1 MPVPGETALH
11 AVAIFA
17 LGIAVASAASS
28 PAPLAVAEKI
38 ALGDVR
44 GRIDH
49 LALDPA
55 RHRIFVAELGND
67 SVGVVDL
74 ATGRVIRRIVR
85 LDQPQGVAY
94 LAREDTLVVANGG
107 DGSVRRF
114 TGADL
119 APGAAINLRS
129 DADNVRV
136 GSDGH
141 EVIVGH
147 GAGGLAILDS
157 ATFKL
162 TGDIALPGHPES
174 FQVEATGSRVFVNV
188 PDAAQIAVVD
198 RTTRKVIAHWGLADA
213 AGNFAMALDER
224 NGWLW
229 VAYRRP
235 AQVAVFDRRSGA
247 LVAKLPACGDADD
260 VFVDDRRQQ
269 VYVSCGEGDVQVLGW
284 HRHAIR
290 EVGRVRTS
298 PGARTA
304 LFVPEMD
311 VLVVAVPARGSE
323 PAALWLLR
331 PNDSSTQ

>member
-1 MPVPGETALH
+1 MRIPADRVLH
-11 AVAIFA
+11 ALAISA
-17 LGIAVASAASS
+17 LAIAAASAASS
-28 PAPLAVAEKI
+28 PAPLAVVEKI
-38 ALGDVR
+38 PLGDVH

-49 LALDPA
+49 LAIDLA
-55 RHRIFVAELGND
+55 RHRVFVAELGND

-74 ATGRVIRRIVR
+74 ATRRVIRRIAR
-85 LDQPQGVAY
+85 LDRPQGVAF
-94 LAREDTLVVANGG
+94 LALRDTLVVANGG

-114 TGADL
+114 SGADL
-119 APGAAINLRS
+119 APGAAINLTS

-147 GAGGLAILDS
+147 GAGGLAIVDS

-162 TGDIALPGHPES
+162 TGDIPLPGHPES

-198 RTTRKVIAHWGLADA
+198 RTTRKVVTHWSLAGT

-235 AQVAVFDRRSGA
+235 AQVAVFDRRNGA

-260 VFVDDRRQQ
+260 VFVDDRRRQ

-284 HRHAIR
+284 RSHGIR

-298 PGARTA
+298 P
-304 LFVPEMD
+304 
-311 VLVVAVPARGSE
+311 
-323 PAALWLLR
+323 
-331 PNDSSTQ
+331 